1 MKICSLRFI
10 INMMKSIIKFSNNL
24 LGKTNKSSLLLI
36 YLFTFLYI
44 LIKNIFFSSY
54 QYSLGSDELIVI
66 TIPAFAISNA
76 ENITD
81 YINAITYSLFFEDHL
96 NITTNILSPL
106 MNSLVDENSI
116 QVPSGLLYFISL
128 FLFYFLAKIISSK
141 EVAIFSIFLI
151 ASNWAASWYLASS
164 NVTFTLSLIFQI
176 STIIIALKCDQ
187 KPSFYSLLALFIFC
201 VLGSFTFENY
211 FLCYFIIA
219 SFMVTNNVSK
229 LKTFFTDLLKLFTQ
243 KYKIILTL
251 IFGLFPYFTL
261 HYLKFGSIL
270 PQSRLTGEYNL
281 FISSIFKTVA
291 KVINDLL
298 FGLPENIIII
308 DNIFNVRS
316 LLLFF
321 ILSAGCY
328 WLKKISYKHEKYE
341 KNLAISV
348 IVSVAIVGAT
358 GRYHPGMWAICWMLF
373 TLYLSSII
381 IHIVE
386 KKRNQKIYVLYL
398 IPIITLFVST
408 INTELSP
415 RVTRLN
421 DHNHRSY
428 LLDETLYKISSS
440 ITKNSLFVD
449 LTDDKIFHEIRV
461 LLNERSKTG
470 FAPAD
475 IEQFEY
481 GAQPIGSSINFASS
495 QFNGTTIKKSFTLNR
510 LHKKKIIYILN
521 THILIYGN
529 YDTNQKWRLYK
540 WDNCNNKKIDLI
552 EKNKL
557 LSLGN
562 YLDIEEDEILAEYS
576 NSNCDIREKYQNAV
590 RSEET
595 SSLRVKI
602 INPKYHCRL
611 EIKELNTNQSYL
623 NFIKMNHTTEL
634 DYPSTYPVSIIST
647 SLHSD
652 LNKRFSSDIIAT
664 NKNNF
669 MNLSNELC
677 DIGY

>member
-1 MKICSLRFI
+1 MV
-10 INMMKSIIKFSNNL
+10 KSIIKFSNNL
-24 LGKTNKSSLLLI
+24 LGKIDKSSLLLI
-36 YLFTFLYI
+36 YLFAFLCI

-106 MNSLVDENSI
+106 MNSLIDKNSI

-176 STIIIALKCDQ
+176 STIIIALKCNQ
-187 KPSFYSLLALFIFC
+187 KSSIYSLLTLFVIC

-219 SFMVTNNVSK
+219 SFMITNNVSK
-229 LKTFFTDLLKLFTQ
+229 LKTLFNDILKLFNQ

-308 DNIFNVRS
+308 DNIFNVKF
-316 LLLFF
+316 LLLFV

-328 WLKKISYKHEKYE
+328 WLKKISYKHKKYE

-373 TLYLSSII
+373 ALYLSSII
-381 IHIVE
+381 IHVIQ

-398 IPIITLFVST
+398 IPIITFFVST

-415 RVTRLN
+415 RVTKLN
-421 DHNHRSY
+421 DYNHRSY
-428 LLDETLYKISSS
+428 LLDETFHKISPS

-475 IEQFEY
+475 VEQFEY
-481 GAQPIGSSINFASS
+481 GAQPIGSSINFVSS
-495 QFNGTTIKKSFTLNR
+495 KFDGKTIKKSFTLNI

-529 YDTNQKWRLYK
+529 YDTNEKWKLYK

-562 YLDIEEDEILAEYS
+562 YLDIEEDEILAEYLK
-576 NSNCDIREKYQNAV
+576 SNCDISEKYQNAAN
-590 RSEET
+590 SEET
-595 SSLRVKI
+595 SSLKVKI

-611 EIKELNTNQSYL
+611 EIKELNTNQFYL
-623 NFIKMNHTTEL
+623 NFIKKNHTTEL
-634 DYPSTYPVSIIST
+634 DYPSSYPVSIIST

-652 LNKRFSSDIIAT
+652 LNKRFSRDIIAT

-669 MNLSNELC
+669 MNLSNEFC
-677 DIGY
+677 NIDY